1 MRTTPCD
8 PCALPCVH
16 RLLDYLASIEG
27 RGILTGQ
34 HTQSMAQEELHHI
47 EAVTGKRPALLG
59 FELLGYSPNI
69 NLEGATE
76 ACIVEVE
83 ENRGTLERAWEW
95 ARQGGILTFTWHWF
109 SPLGGHD
116 KSFYMEHTD
125 YDARQALIEGTPEH
139 AAFYSDMDHMAALL
153 RPFAEA
159 GVPILWR
166 PFHECDGKWFWW
178 GAQGMDTAREL
189 FRAMFRHFTGHHQLH
204 NLVWVWNNPQPEGYV
219 GDEYCDLISRDFYPP
234 AHAHGAFEDRLTTL
248 QEITPADK
256 GCAIAE
262 TGVIPDGDALAAAKS
277 TWLWYMTWSHGF
289 CLTEEFNTFEALRA
303 LYQHPW
309 AITLDKVPH
318 GING

>member
-1 MRTTPCD
+1 MRTKPCD
-8 PCALPCVH
+8 SHAMPCVH
-16 RLLDYLASIEG
+16 RLLTYLASIEG

-69 NLEGATE
+69 NLDGASE

-95 ARQGGILTFTWHWF
+95 AHQGGILTFTWHWF
-109 SPLGGHD
+109 SPLGGQD
-116 KSFYMEHTD
+116 KSFYAEHTTF
-125 YDARQALIEGTPEH
+125 DASRALIEGTPEYT
-139 AAFYSDMDHMAALL
+139 AFYADMDHMAALL
-153 RPFAEA
+153 KPFCEA
-159 GVPILWR
+159 DIPILWR

-178 GAQGMDTAREL
+178 GAKGMDTAREL
-189 FRAMFRHFTGHHQLH
+189 FRAMFRYFTGHHQLH

-234 AHAHGAFEDRLTTL
+234 VHVHSAFADYLATL
-248 QEITPADK
+248 KCVTAVDK

-262 TGVIPDGDALAAAKS
+262 TGVIPDGDALAEVQS
-277 TWLWYMTWSHGF
+277 PWLWYMTWSHEF
-289 CLTEEFNTFEALRA
+289 CLTEKFNTFEALRA
-303 LYQHPW
+303 LYQHHW
-309 AITLDKVPH
+309 AITLDKLPQ

>member
-1 MRTTPCD
+1 MRTIPCD
-8 PCALPCVH
+8 SRALPCVH
-16 RLLDYLASIEG
+16 RLLAYLDSIEG
-27 RGILTGQ
+27 KGILTGQ

-47 EAVTGKRPALLG
+47 EKVTGKRPALLG

-69 NLEGATE
+69 HLEGASE

-95 ARQGGILTFTWHWF
+95 ARLGGIITFTWHWF

-125 YDARQALIEGTPEH
+125 FDARQALIAGTPEH
-139 AAFYSDMDHMAALL
+139 AAFYSDMDCMAALL

-159 GVPILWR
+159 GIPILWR

-189 FRAMFRHFTGHHQLH
+189 FRAMYRYFTDHHHLH
-204 NLVWVWNNPQPEGYV
+204 NLVWVWNNPVPEGYV
-219 GDEYCDLISRDFYPP
+219 GDEYCDIISRDFYPP
-234 AHAHGAFEDRLTTL
+234 AHAHSAFEDRWTELKR
-248 QEITPADK
+248 ITPADK

-262 TGVIPDGDALAAAKS
+262 TGVIPNGDDLADKK
-277 TWLWYMTWSHGF
+277 TPWLWYMTWSHGF
-289 CLTEEFNTFEALRA
+289 CLNEEHNSFEALRR
-303 LYQHPW
+303 LYHHPW
-309 AITLDKVPH
+309 AITLDKLPQDII
-318 GING
+318 G